1 MISKLFH
8 ETKSGPALGG
18 GERCNRARHQGG
30 GGGGH
35 GLARIIEFY
44 RIIEFLE
51 ILV

>member
-1 MISKLFH
+1 MQSS
-8 ETKSGPALGG
+8 EAP
-18 GERCNRARHQGG
+18 RW